1 MTLYY
6 IILNVGLFVTR
17 RKLSIESL
25 TNLRCT
31 VISGASICMYD
42 FRPLDRQNL
51 IYYSTSDMYTIWA
64 LILQL
69 FRQWKSKSLTHLTKS
84 YPSSGTTYW
93 HTYLKYIK
101 ICWKHAEKNTAV
113 KFPLATTNFIPII
126 VNLVQFHPPTLTH
139 APRLCPLLYGSLF
152 LFLYIL

>member
-1 MTLYY
+1 
-6 IILNVGLFVTR
+6 
-17 RKLSIESL
+17 
-25 TNLRCT
+25 
-31 VISGASICMYD
+31 MYD

-51 IYYSTSDMYTIWA
+51 IYYSTYSTTFPPMKINIVD
-64 LILQL
+64 
-69 FRQWKSKSLTHLTKS
+69 SLTKS

-126 VNLVQFHPPTLTH
+126 VNLVQFHPPRPRPASLPLIIWFPLSFLIHSITLSPLH
-139 APRLCPLLYGSLF
+139 FLIAKLLYISLR
-152 LFLYIL
+152 LFVG

>member
-1 MTLYY
+1 MIFDHST
-6 IILNVGLFVTR
+6 
-17 RKLSIESL
+17 
-25 TNLRCT
+25 
-31 VISGASICMYD
+31 
-42 FRPLDRQNL
+42 RQNL

-126 VNLVQFHPPTLTH
+126 VNLVQFHPPRPRPASLPLIIWFPLSFLIHSLTLSPLH
-139 APRLCPLLYGSLF
+139 FLKAKLLYISLC
-152 LFLYIL
+152 LFVG